1 MRMDNAAIEA
11 LFDYIKVKGE
21 VPGVLTYSNVH
32 EWLKSKVITYR
43 EIDGET
49 YWSKVSG
56 DDGSV
61 IFHTNRGGE
70 ETYIKVWTEKA
81 GKLIGF
87 KLDHNETGALMMN
100 IEDQESS
107 SDGIRDKQDAQMRK
121 EEQGRLT
128 GD

>member
-1 MRMDNAAIEA
+1 MRMDDDAIRA

-21 VPGVLTYSNVH
+21 IQGVLTYSTVH
-32 EWLKSKVITYR
+32 EWLKSKGITYR

-49 YWSKVSG
+49 YWSKVC
-56 DDGSV
+56 DDGSA

-87 KLDHNETGALMMN
+87 ELDHDEDNVLMMN
-100 IEDQESS
+100 VEDQQIS
-107 SDGIRDKQDAQMRK
+107 SDGIKDKQDAQMRK
-121 EEQGRLT
+121 EENDRHGA
-128 GD
+128 

>member
-21 VPGVLTYSNVH
+21 MPSVLTYSNVH
-32 EWLKSKVITYR
+32 EWLKSKGITYR

-49 YWSKVSG
+49 YWSKVC

-81 GKLIGF
+81 SKLIGF
-87 KLDHNETGALMMN
+87 ELNHDEDDILMMN
-100 IEDQESS
+100 VEDQKIS

-121 EEQGRLT
+121 EENDRL
-128 GD
+128 GV

>member
-1 MRMDNAAIEA
+1 MDNAAIEA

-21 VPGVLTYSNVH
+21 MPSVLTYSNVH
-32 EWLKSKVITYR
+32 EWLKSKGIIYR

-49 YWSKVSG
+49 YWSKVC

-87 KLDHNETGALMMN
+87 ELDRNEDNVLMMN
-100 IEDQESS
+100 IEDQQSS
-107 SDGIRDKQDAQMRK
+107 SDSIRDKQDAQMRQN
-121 EEQGRLT
+121 ENDRLT

>member
-21 VPGVLTYSNVH
+21 MPSVLTYSNVH
-32 EWLKSKVITYR
+32 EWLKSKGITYR

-49 YWSKVSG
+49 YWSKVC

-87 KLDHNETGALMMN
+87 ELDRNEDNVLMMN
-100 IEDQESS
+100 IEDQQSS
-107 SDGIRDKQDAQMRK
+107 SDSIRDKQDAQMRQN
-121 EEQGRLT
+121 ENDRLT